1 MTDLEFATCDLE
13 RYNEVYG
20 TKPKKFYELK
30 IGDPIYCVKI
40 DVRPAYGLNR
50 PINKFLKYQLELF
63 DMEKLDPRKPKARQ
77 VRVYV
82 TRSHGFVAD
91 KNISSFVGFK
101 RQYRGENIAY
111 IYGTSLQEC
120 IYKAEKATGI
130 RQLEDKLV
138 WTEPNF

>member
-30 IGDPIYCVKI
+30 IGDPIYCVKVN
-40 DVRPAYGLNR
+40 VRPAYG
-50 PINKFLKYQLELF
+50 INDFWKYQLELF
-63 DMEKLDPRKPKARQ
+63 DMEKLDPKKPKARQ

-82 TRSHGFVAD
+82 THSHGFVAD

-101 RQYRGENIAY
+101 RQYGGENIAY
-111 IYGTSLQEC
+111 IYGTSLSEC
-120 IYKAEKATGI
+120 IYKAEKTTGI

-138 WTEPNF
+138 WTEPRF